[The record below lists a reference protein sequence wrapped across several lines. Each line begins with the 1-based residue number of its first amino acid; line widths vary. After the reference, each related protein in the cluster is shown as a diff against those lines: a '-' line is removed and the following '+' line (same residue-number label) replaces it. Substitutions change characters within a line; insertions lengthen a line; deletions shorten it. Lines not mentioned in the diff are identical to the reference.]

1 MKFPSIKDSL
11 SSKISFW
18 VNPVLSSC
26 SIAFE
31 PDFYRSKGL
40 FYSIFSYRSEDNI
53 IEWEQMPW
61 YAQTKKYDRPGWT
74 EPYDDAAASDDLTM
88 LCVKIKA

>member
-31 PDFYRSKGL
+31 PDFYRRKGL

-53 IEWEQMPW
+53 IEWEQEGDED
-61 YAQTKKYDRPGWT
+61 YIYF
-74 EPYDDAAASDDLTM
+74 TM

>member
-53 IEWEQMPW
+53 I
-61 YAQTKKYDRPGWT
+61 
-74 EPYDDAAASDDLTM
+74 
-88 LCVKIKA
+88 KA